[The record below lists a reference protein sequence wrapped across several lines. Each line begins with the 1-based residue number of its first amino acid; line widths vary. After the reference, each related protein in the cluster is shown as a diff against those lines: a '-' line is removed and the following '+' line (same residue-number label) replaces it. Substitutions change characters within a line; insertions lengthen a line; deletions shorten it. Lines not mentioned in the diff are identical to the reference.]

1 MMLLLARV
9 AVSLLAGLLLSGI
22 FFYGYLAGLIGSP
35 SHYANWLVP
44 LFFYAGI
51 LLCLAGVI
59 CTLVEKLDWTRI
71 SFAAAILLVV
81 IFAGYLLLIE
91 PKLQKREQQNRIKT
105 MQQLYQQHSLQ
116 QLDCDDKFQ
125 VHLSRIQQRPAEV
138 VLFQKGNFSQPVQ
151 YLAGWDKSAS
161 MNNCRF
167 IENTYS
173 LGTQRSF
180 LSRCRN
186 QQQASV
192 ADLIAQAKRLG
203 CQ

>member
-9 AVSLLAGLLLSGI
+9 AVSLLAGLLLGGI
-22 FFYGYLAGLIGSP
+22 FFYGYFAGLIGNP
-35 SHYANWLVP
+35 SYYANWLVP
-44 LFFYAGI
+44 LFFGAGI
-51 LLCLAGVI
+51 ILCLAGVI
-59 CTLVEKLDWTRI
+59 FTLAEKLNWTRR
-71 SFAAAILLVV
+71 SFAAAIVLVV

-91 PKLQKREQQNRIKT
+91 PKLQQREQQNQIKT
-105 MQQLYQQHSLQ
+105 TQQLYQQHSLQ

-125 VHLSRIQQRPAEV
+125 VHLSKIEQRPAEV
-138 VLFQKGNFSQPVQ
+138 VLFQIGNFSQPVQ

-167 IENTYS
+167 IENTYA

-180 LSRCRN
+180 LSRCMN
-186 QQQASV
+186 QQHTTL
-192 ADLIAQAKRLG
+192 ADLIALAKRLG

>member
-9 AVSLLAGLLLSGI
+9 AVSLLAGLLLGGI
-22 FFYGYLAGLIGSP
+22 FFYGYLAGLIDNP

-44 LFFYAGI
+44 LLFYAGI
-51 LLCLAGVI
+51 ILCLAGVFF
-59 CTLVEKLDWTRI
+59 TLVDKLNWARR
-71 SFAAAILLVV
+71 SFAAAIVLVV

-91 PKLQKREQQNRIKT
+91 PKLQQREQQNQIKT
-105 MQQLYQQHSLQ
+105 TQQLYQQHSLQ

-125 VHLSRIQQRPAEV
+125 VHLSKIEQRPAEV

-151 YLAGWDKSAS
+151 YLARWDKSAS

-167 IENTYS
+167 IENTYV

-186 QQQASV
+186 QQHTSV
-192 ADLIAQAKRLG
+192 ANLIAQAKRLG

>member
-1 MMLLLARV
+1 MMLLLSRV
-9 AVSLLAGLLLSGI
+9 AVSLLAGLLLGGI
-22 FFYGYLAGLIGSP
+22 FFYGYLAGLIGNP
-35 SHYANWLVP
+35 SRYANWLVP

-59 CTLVEKLDWTRI
+59 FTLVEKLDWTRRA
-71 SFAAAILLVV
+71 FAAAIVLVV

-91 PKLQKREQQNRIKT
+91 PKLQQREQQNRIKT
-105 MQQLYQQHSLQ
+105 MQQLYQQNSLQ
-116 QLDCDDKFQ
+116 RLDCDDQFQ
-125 VHLSRIQQRPAEV
+125 VHLSKIQQRPAEV

-180 LSRCRN
+180 LSRCLN

>member
-1 MMLLLARV
+1 MLLLARV
-9 AVSLLAGLLLSGI
+9 AVSLLAALLLGGI
-22 FFYGYLAGLIGSP
+22 FFYGYLAGLIGNP
-35 SHYANWLVP
+35 SHYAKWLVP

-51 LLCLAGVI
+51 LLCLTGVI
-59 CTLVEKLDWTRI
+59 FTLVEKLNWARR
-71 SFAAAILLVV
+71 SFAAAIVLVV

-91 PKLQKREQQNRIKT
+91 PKLQQREQQNQIKT
-105 MQQLYQQHSLQ
+105 MQQLYQQYSLQ

-125 VHLSRIQQRPAEV
+125 AHLSKIEQRPAEV
-138 VLFQKGNFSQPVQ
+138 VLFQKANFSQPVQ

-167 IENTYS
+167 IENTYA

-180 LSRCRN
+180 LSRCQN
-186 QQQASV
+186 QQHTTV

>member
-1 MMLLLARV
+1 MFLLSRV
-9 AVSLLAGLLLSGI
+9 AVSLLAGLLLGGI
-22 FFYGYLAGLIGSP
+22 FFYGYLAGLIGNP
-35 SHYANWLVP
+35 SRYANWLVP

-51 LLCLAGVI
+51 LLCLASVI
-59 CTLVEKLDWTRI
+59 FTLVDKLDWTRR
-71 SFAAAILLVV
+71 SFAAAIVLVV

-91 PKLQKREQQNRIKT
+91 PKLQQREQQNQIKT

-125 VHLSRIQQRPAEV
+125 VYLSKIQQRPAEV
-138 VLFQKGNFSQPVQ
+138 VLFQKGDFSQAVQ

-167 IENTYS
+167 IENTYA

-180 LSRCRN
+180 LSRCQN
-186 QQQASV
+186 QQQTSV
-192 ADLIAQAKRLG
+192 ADLIAEAKRLG